1 MPHGWK
7 LCLQAFHLSFLTCGC
22 YGFLSLLGLAL
33 EEGQAVH
40 SPESQR
46 HQLHQNRLFDYV
58 LNYTKPPFPPE
69 SQSSL
74 P

>member
-33 EEGQAVH
+33 EEGQL
-40 SPESQR
+40 STQPKPEAPAPSAQAFWLYP
-46 HQLHQNRLFDYV
+46 QLYQTTCLA
-58 LNYTKPPFPPE
+58 
-69 SQSSL
+69 
-74 P
+74 